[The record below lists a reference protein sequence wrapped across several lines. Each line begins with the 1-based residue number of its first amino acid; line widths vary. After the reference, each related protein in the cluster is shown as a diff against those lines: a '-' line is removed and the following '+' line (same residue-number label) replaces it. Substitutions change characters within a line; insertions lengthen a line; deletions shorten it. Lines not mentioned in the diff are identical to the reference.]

1 MLLVVAGLWLWVFI
15 PSWLKRSE
23 AKESKREFV
32 GRIKREVKAAK
43 RKPRKKSVAK
53 QPTLSMKNY
62 YLSMQDEVSKQNL
75 SDSRE
80 WEPHRVPAQIV
91 REGELEQP
99 AIADV
104 IALEARQPV
113 VKLTSADLDEIMR
126 RRRSVG

>member
-1 MLLVVAGLWLWVFI
+1 MNINGSGGLMLLVVAGLWLWVFI

-62 YLSMQDEVSKQNL
+62 YLSMQDEASPQHQA
-75 SDSRE
+75 DSRE

-99 AIADV
+99 EIADV
-104 IALEARQPV
+104 
-113 VKLTSADLDEIMR
+113 
-126 RRRSVG
+126 